1 MNCVACGRPLF
12 RYAVS
17 VLSKAGPIGW
27 GPKCAKRA
35 GVSATRRSRTRRTAV
50 PTQISTDPNQFNL
63 PLEIAP

>member
-12 RYAVS
+12 RFAVS

-35 GVSATRRSRTRRTAV
+35 GVTKPRADRARRVTH
-50 PTQISTDPNQFNL
+50 PTPIPVDPHQINL
-63 PLEIAP
+63 PLEIFP